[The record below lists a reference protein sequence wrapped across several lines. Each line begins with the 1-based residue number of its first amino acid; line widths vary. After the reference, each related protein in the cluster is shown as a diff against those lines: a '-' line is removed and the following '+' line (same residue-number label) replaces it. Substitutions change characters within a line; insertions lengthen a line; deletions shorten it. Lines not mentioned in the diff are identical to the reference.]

1 MPEIRVYGDDRFG
14 GYSSMDDSILNTVKK
29 MLGLEADY
37 TAFDTDIIVFINSA
51 LMVLNQLGVGKSL
64 RITGFTETW
73 ASFLDGQENLS
84 SVKDLVYLRVR
95 RVFDPPSSSSVI
107 GSIDSQIS
115 ELEWRLNVF
124 SDPV

>member
-1 MPEIRVYGDDRFG
+1 
-14 GYSSMDDSILNTVKK
+14 MDDSILNTVKK

-51 LMVLNQLGVGKSL
+51 LMVLNQLGVGQSL
-64 RITGFTETW
+64 RITGSTETW

-95 RVFDPPSSSSVI
+95 RVFDPPSSSSVL

>member
-14 GYSSMDDSILNTVKK
+14 GHSSMDDSILNTVKK

-51 LMVLNQLGVGKSL
+51 LMVLNQLGVGQSL
-64 RITGFTETW
+64 RITGSTETW

-95 RVFDPPSSSSVI
+95 RVFDPPSSSSVL